1 MKNTMSYMTFTC
13 ENRNPWDE
21 SLDSKVTFETN
32 KETLPEILEDFE
44 MFLRGAG
51 FHFDGQI
58 DIVEQVDYNE
68 INSMLADLAESEAQ
82 AQRIYES
89 PNKGESVYARS
100 FGGTTRTQVR

>member
-1 MKNTMSYMTFTC
+1 
-13 ENRNPWDE
+13 
-21 SLDSKVTFETN
+21 
-32 KETLPEILEDFE
+32 
-44 MFLRGAG
+44 
-51 FHFDGQI
+51 
-58 DIVEQVDYNE
+58 VDYNE